1 MTIAYVESSALTK
14 LALGEPEGPD
24 LRSTLQSV
32 QVHVTSEL
40 TLLEVSRAVRRNTG
54 DAGVAKVRAA
64 FLRFETVPVDR
75 GILDRAAALEPAAL
89 RSLDAVHV
97 ATALVISSSDLVFY
111 SYDHR
116 TIEAAQI
123 YGLTVSSPGA

>member
-1 MTIAYVESSALTK
+1 MNSPCSKYHERFDETPETRESRK
-14 LALGEPEGPD
+14 
-24 LRSTLQSV
+24 R
-32 QVHVTSEL
+32 
-40 TLLEVSRAVRRNTG
+40 
-54 DAGVAKVRAA
+54 RAA

-97 ATALVISSSDLVFY
+97 ATALAISSSDLVFF

-116 TIEAAQI
+116 TIEAAQL